1 MARSLWKG
9 NISFGLI
16 NIPVS
21 IASAENPQDAPEFNL
36 LDKRD
41 HGHIGYLK
49 INKNTGK
56 KVDNRYIVK
65 GLKLESG
72 KYSIFE
78 QEELNKLRL
87 KGTNSIDL
95 QQFVDKDEIDTA
107 YFEKPYFL
115 LPEKGGAKTYVLLR
129 ETLKNTRKFG
139 VGILVIHQKQH
150 LALIGVQGKA
160 LVLELIRY
168 SSELKSPDEYELP
181 SDGTKSV
188 KVSPKEVNMAEHLVE
203 ELSDPWKPEKYKD
216 TFHDELMKA
225 LKKKSKVE
233 VEEAPEEGES
243 KTPTSSS
250 KVLDLMPLLEKSIR
264 ERGHKS
270 GSKQNKAK

>member
-21 IASAENPQDAPEFNL
+21 IASAENAQESPGFNL
-36 LDKRD
+36 IDKRD

-49 INKNTGK
+49 INKTTGK
-56 KVDNRYIVK
+56 KVDNKYIVK

-78 QEELNKLRL
+78 QKELDKLRL
-87 KGTNSIDL
+87 KGTSSIDL
-95 QQFVDKDEIDTA
+95 QQFVDKDEVDPA
-107 YFEKPYFL
+107 FFEKPYFL

-129 ETLKNTRKFG
+129 ETLKNTDKFG
-139 VGILVIHQKQH
+139 VGLLIMHQKQH
-150 LALIGVQGKA
+150 LALIGVSGKA

-168 SSELKSPDEYELP
+168 SNELKSADDYELP
-181 SDGTKSV
+181 APGTKSV
-188 KVSPKEVNMAEHLVE
+188 KVSPREIKMAESLVE
-203 ELSDPWKPEKYKD
+203 ELSDVWKPQKFKD
-216 TFHDELMKA
+216 TFHEDLMRA
-225 LKKKSKVE
+225 VKKKSKVT
-233 VEEAPEEGES
+233 VEDAPEDAEE
-243 KTPTSSS
+243 TPTESS

-264 ERGHKS
+264 ERGNKKKVKS
-270 GSKQNKAK
+270 S

>member
-21 IASAENPQDAPEFNL
+21 IASAENPQEAPEFNL
-36 LDKRD
+36 IDKRD

-78 QEELNKLRL
+78 QDELSKLRL

-95 QQFVDKDEIDTA
+95 QQFVDKDEIDPA
-107 YFEKPYFL
+107 FFEKPYYL

-129 ETLKNTRKFG
+129 ETLKNTGKFG
-139 VGILVIHQKQH
+139 VGLLVIHQKQH
-150 LALIGVQGKA
+150 LALIGVSGAA

-168 SSELKSPDEYELP
+168 PSELKSSDEYELP
-181 SDGTKSV
+181 APGTKSA
-188 KVSPKEVNMAEHLVE
+188 KISPKEVTMAEHLVE
-203 ELSDPWKPEKYKD
+203 ELSDPWKPQKYKD
-216 TFHDELMKA
+216 TFHEELMKA
-225 LKKKSKVE
+225 VKKKAKVT
-233 VEEAPEEGES
+233 VEDAPEEGENPA
-243 KTPTSSS
+243 PTSSS

-264 ERGHKS
+264 ERGHHPANNK
-270 GSKQNKAK
+270 KKAK